1 MSVIHQFKMK
11 MHVALF
17 GGWQIKF
24 NYMEQKNLDCPL
36 KRLNKSLLPSDCLA
50 IIFLIS
56 QNYNYVCGFSL
67 MKSGLQ
73 ITPTIGS

>member
-24 NYMEQKNLDCPL
+24 NYMEQKTLDCPL

-50 IIFLIS
+50 IIF
-56 QNYNYVCGFSL
+56 FD
-67 MKSGLQ
+67 
-73 ITPTIGS
+73 ITEL